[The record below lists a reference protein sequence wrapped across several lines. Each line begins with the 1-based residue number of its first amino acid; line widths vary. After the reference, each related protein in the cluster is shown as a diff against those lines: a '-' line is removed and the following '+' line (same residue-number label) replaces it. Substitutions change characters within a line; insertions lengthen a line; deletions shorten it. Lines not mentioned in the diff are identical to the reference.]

1 MAKVTFNNQNSA
13 FYNALKVKV
22 DDYFSKNNI
31 SVNGDIRLYIKTLTL
46 IPAAIIIYISVIF
59 IPMPALIALLL
70 CGILGFTMAS
80 IGFNVMHDACH
91 GSYSNKKWLNNIL
104 GLSLNCLG
112 GNAFLWKVKHNIIHH
127 TYTNVDGVDD
137 DIAKLPV
144 IRQCESQKKMKLH
157 KYQHYY
163 SVLVYALSSFLW
175 VFMMDF
181 VKYFGKK
188 VYRTP
193 ISKIDTQ
200 EHIIFWASKI
210 LYLVFYI
217 AIPIYFVGFLPWFAG
232 FMTMHAIMGLTL
244 ALVFQ
249 LAHVVED
256 THFVDGNHEVLKID
270 QEWARHQ
277 VETTANFATNNK
289 IVSWVVGGLNFQI
302 EHHLFPKVSHVHY
315 PAISKL
321 VEETCKEYNI
331 RYVNYP
337 TMTSAVIS
345 HFRFMKTLGQYEILP
360 EYSPS

>member
-1 MAKVTFNNQNSA
+1 MAKVTFNNQNSP
-13 FYNALKVKV
+13 FYTAVKAKVEQ
-22 DDYFSKNNI
+22 YFEKNNI
-31 SVNGDIRLYIKTLTL
+31 EINGNSKLYIKTLTL
-46 IPAAIIIYISVIF
+46 IPAAVLLYISVIF
-59 IPMPALIALLL
+59 IPMPALLALAL
-70 CGILGFTMAS
+70 CGLLGFTMAS

-91 GSYSNKKWLNNIL
+91 GSYSKKKWVNNLL

-127 TYTNVDGVDD
+127 TYTNVDGLDD

-200 EHIIFWASKI
+200 EHVIFWASKV
-210 LYLVFYI
+210 LYFVFYI
-217 AIPIYFVGFLPWFAG
+217 FIPIYFVGAGPWFAG

-244 ALVFQ
+244 AVVFQ

-256 THFVDGNHEVLKID
+256 THFVDANDHDLKIEK
-270 QEWARHQ
+270 EWAIHQ
-277 VETTANFATNNK
+277 VETTANFATHNK
-289 IVSWVVGGLNFQI
+289 VVSWIVGGLNFQI

-315 PAISKL
+315 PAISKF
-321 VEETCKEYNI
+321 VEESCKEYNI

-337 TMTSAVIS
+337 TMSSAVAS
-345 HFRFMKTLGQYEILP
+345 HFRFMKMLG
-360 EYSPS
+360 SK